1 MAVEI
6 PVKWWRYLGD
16 QKLGRLATA
25 DSKGRPHVKPLW
37 YVVFEHNIYIGT
49 QKTRK
54 AFRNILV
61 NNQVSFCVD
70 SGQREEEYKGIILW
84 GSMEMLPE
92 DDFHVRFRQFLIQR
106 YYGTEDNPGYQYV
119 RSLPAPQLMR
129 LVPTK
134 FHTWDFSNL
143 A

>member
-1 MAVEI
+1 MALEI
-6 PVKWWRYLGD
+6 PVQWWRYLGD
-16 QKLGRLATA
+16 QKLARIATA
-25 DSKGRPHVKPLW
+25 DKNGKPHVKPLW
-37 YVVFEHNIYIGT
+37 YVVFEHQIFIGT

-54 AFRNILV
+54 SFRNILA
-61 NNQVSFCVD
+61 NNQVSLVVD
-70 SGQREEEYKGIILW
+70 SGQREEEYKGIMLQ
-84 GSMEMLPE
+84 GRMEFLPE

-129 LVPTK
+129 FVPQS
-134 FHTWDFSNL
+134 FQTWDFSGF

>member
-6 PVKWWRYLGD
+6 PTVWWRYLGD
-16 QKLGRLATA
+16 QKLGRLGTA
-25 DSKGRPHVKPLW
+25 DKQGRPHIKPLW
-37 YVVFEHNIYIGT
+37 YVVFEHGIYIGT

-54 AFRNILV
+54 SFRNILE
-61 NNQVSFCVD
+61 NNQVSLSVD
-70 SGQREEEYKGIILW
+70 SGQREEEYKGIIIW
-84 GSMEMLPE
+84 GRMEMLPE
-92 DDFHVRFRQFLIQR
+92 DDFHIRYRQFLIQR

-129 LVPTK
+129 LVPEK
-134 FHTWDFSNL
+134 FYTWDFSNL

>member
-16 QKLGRLATA
+16 QKIARLATA
-25 DSKGRPHVKPLW
+25 DKRGRPHVKPTW
-37 YVVFEHNIYIGT
+37 YIVFEHNIYIGT

-54 AFRNILV
+54 SFRNILE
-61 NNQVSFCVD
+61 NNHVCFCVD
-70 SGQREEEYKGIILW
+70 SGTREDEYKGIIIW
-84 GSMEMLPE
+84 GSMELLPE
-92 DDFHVRFRQFLIQR
+92 DDFHVLFRQFLIQR

-129 LVPTK
+129 LKPTK
-134 FHTWDFSNL
+134 IYTWDFSNF